1 MRSISEIVKQFKR
14 NWTEQLSSE
23 SIEDI
28 CRECGQHWISSLL
41 NPVTTIQ
48 LLLLQLL
55 HGNTACTELPHLS
68 RLTFTAAA
76 YCKARMRVKLE
87 VLQQL
92 LERCVDTVVTETHD
106 VGRWLGRRVFFVDGS
121 SFSMPDTAELQL
133 HFGQP
138 GCQRKGCG
146 FPVAHWL
153 VMMHMSTGM
162 ITRMLTSPLRTH
174 DMKRMAELHPELQS
188 GDVLVADR
196 GFCSYPHLC
205 LLIQRGVDALLR
217 VHQLTIVDFTPGR
230 AHVVP
235 GKGKSEKRK
244 GRPRSKWLRQLGVND
259 QIVQWLKN
267 PKSKPV
273 WMSQQQFNSLP
284 DQITVRELRYSVH
297 KKGFRVKQVTL
308 VTTLLDD
315 QLYSLPELA
324 DLFRRRWEIETN
336 FGHVKTTMG
345 MHILKCHTVDGV
357 LRELHAFALIYNL
370 IREVMQQA
378 AEHQKVPI
386 TRISFIDALRWLKSA
401 QQGDQLNKLIVLP
414 NRPDRSEPRVK
425 KRRPKNYRLMKQPRH
440 LLQQILLQQ

>member
-14 NWTEQLSSE
+14 NWTQQLSGE
-23 SIEDI
+23 SIEDA
-28 CRECGQHWISSLL
+28 CRQCGQHWINSLL

-48 LLLLQLL
+48 LLLLQVL

-68 RLTFTAAA
+68 RLSFTAAA

-87 VLQQL
+87 VLQKL
-92 LERCVDTVVTETHD
+92 LERCVQSAASEAQDA
-106 VGRWLGRRVFFVDGS
+106 GLWLGRRVFFVDGS
-121 SFSMPDTAELQL
+121 SFSMPDTPQLQL

-138 GCQRKGCG
+138 PGQRPGCG

-174 DMKRMAELHPELQS
+174 DMKRMAQLHPELQNR
-188 GDVLVADR
+188 DVLVADR

-217 VHQLTIVDFTPGR
+217 VHQQTIVDFTPGR
-230 AHVVP
+230 AHAVP
-235 GKGKSEKRK
+235 AKGKSDRRK
-244 GRPRSKWLRQLGVND
+244 GLPRSKWLRGLGVND

-273 WMSQQQFNSLP
+273 WMSTEHFESLP
-284 DQITVRELRYSVH
+284 NQITVRELRYQVQ

-315 QLYSLPELA
+315 QVYSLPQLA

-336 FGHVKTTMG
+336 FAHMKTTMG
-345 MHILKCHTVDGV
+345 MEVLKCQTVDGV

-370 IREVMQQA
+370 VREVMQQA
-378 AEHQKVPI
+378 ADRQGVSVNQ
-386 TRISFIDALRWLKSA
+386 ISFIDALRWLKSA
-401 QQGDQLNKLIVLP
+401 REGDQLVP
-414 NRPDRSEPRVK
+414 GRRTSESPT
-425 KRRPKNYRLMKQPRH
+425 
-440 LLQQILLQQ
+440 IS

>member
-14 NWTEQLSSE
+14 HWTQQLSSE
-23 SIEDI
+23 SIEAV
-28 CRECGQHWISSLL
+28 CRECNQQWIRFLL

-48 LLLLQLL
+48 LLLLQVM

-68 RLTFTAAA
+68 RLNFTAAA
-76 YCKARMRVKLE
+76 YCRARMRVKLE
-87 VLQQL
+87 VLQRL
-92 LERCVDTVVTETHD
+92 LERCVKTAATQTNDA
-106 VGRWLGRRVFFVDGS
+106 GRWFGRRVFFVDGS
-121 SFSMPDTAELQL
+121 SFSMSDTPSLQA

-138 GCQRKGCG
+138 GGQRKGCG

-174 DMKRMAELHPELQS
+174 DMKRVTELHPELQS
-188 GDVLVADR
+188 SDVLVADR

-205 LLIQRGVDALLR
+205 LLIARGVDALFR
-217 VHQLTIVDFTPGR
+217 VHQQTIVDFTIGR
-230 AHVVP
+230 AHAVP
-235 GKGKSEKRK
+235 TKGKSARRK
-244 GRPRSKWLRQLGVND
+244 GLPRSKWIRRLGIND
-259 QIVQWLKN
+259 QIVQWFKN
-267 PKSKPV
+267 PQSKPV
-273 WMSQQQFNSLP
+273 WMSDEQFTSLP
-284 DQITVRELRYSVH
+284 DYITVRELRYQVH

-315 QLYSLPELA
+315 QIFSLSQLA

-336 FGHVKTTMG
+336 FAHMKTTMN

-370 IREVMQQA
+370 VREVMQQA
-378 AEHQKVPI
+378 ANRQGVPM

-401 QQGDQLNKLIVLP
+401 NEGDQLSNLVVLP
-414 NRPDRSEPRVK
+414 HRPDRYEPRVK
-425 KRRPKNYRLMKQPRH
+425 KRRPKNYRLMNKPRT
-440 LLQQILLQQ
+440 ILKKELRL